1 MSQISDNT
9 PIIIGVG
16 QVSERRDDA
25 NYAALSPMDL
35 AGNALATAI
44 ADSDPES
51 NSNIAASIDTI
62 AAIRQ
67 FEISSEISVAP
78 FGKSN
83 NPPRSIGN
91 RVGANPKRAILE
103 ITGGQGPQKLV
114 GELAQD
120 IADGKSA
127 MAAIVGSE
135 AISTML
141 THLKSGDKPSWPKPD
156 WNEEVDGDLEDR
168 GYGLEGQFDRALLK
182 NGFTGPVTGYA
193 LFDNAR
199 RHKLGIGVADYQSEI
214 GQLFAPFTDVAAAN
228 PHSASPKSLSF
239 DTIATMSDKNRMIS
253 HPYLRH
259 MVSRDQVNQGAA
271 IILSS
276 VRKARELGIA
286 EDKWVY
292 IHGVTCAKEASIM
305 ERSDLSAC
313 ASAVNVA
320 QEAFN
325 IAGQGVDDNAPLTM
339 RDMCYLDLYSC
350 FSFPVFTIMEAFN
363 LSHDDKRGLTL
374 TGGLPF
380 FGGAGNNY
388 SSHAIVEAV
397 IRARRDPKAF
407 ALVGANGGAMSKY
420 ACGIYSTRPTQW
432 DVERYNLMPD
442 TQGSFEV
449 AEEYDGEAIIESYT
463 IAPNKRGAV
472 GTIIARTAHDKR
484 AAAMINQDASG
495 EMQRLS
501 DDDAIGRSV
510 AITHQGKGVHS
521 FAFD

>member
-1 MSQISDNT
+1 MSQIPDNT

-16 QVSERRDDA
+16 QVSERMSDDG
-25 NYAALSPMDL
+25 YAALSPMDL
-35 AGNALATAI
+35 AGNALSEAI
-44 ADSDPES
+44 KDSGS
-51 NSNIAASIDTI
+51 NVAKSIDTI

-67 FEISSEISVAP
+67 FEISSQVAVAP

-83 NPPRSIGN
+83 NPPRSIAK
-91 RVGANPKRAILE
+91 RVGANPIRTILE

-120 IADGKSA
+120 IADGKSD

-141 THLKSGDKPSWPKPD
+141 TFLRTNGKPDIPKPDWPKPN

-168 GYGLEGQFDRALLK
+168 GYGLEGQFDSALLK

-199 RHKLGIGVADYQSEI
+199 RHKLGLSVSDYQTQI
-214 GQLFAPFTDVAAAN
+214 GALFAPFTNVAASN
-228 PHSASPKSLSF
+228 PHSASPKSLSI

-271 IILSS
+271 IIISS
-276 VRKARELGIA
+276 VGKARELGIA
-286 EDKWVY
+286 QDKWVY

-305 ERSDLSAC
+305 ERSDLSSC
-313 ASAVNVA
+313 ASAVSVVQQA
-320 QEAFN
+320 LN
-325 IAGQGVDDNAPLTM
+325 IAGQGVDDDAPLTM

-350 FSFPVFTIMEAFN
+350 FSFPVFTMMEAFN
-363 LSHDDKRGLTL
+363 LGHDDKRGLTL

-407 ALVGANGGAMSKY
+407 AFVGANGGAMSKY
-420 ACGIYSTRPTQW
+420 ACGIYSTRPTPW
-432 DVERYNLMPD
+432 DIARYNLMPD

-449 AEEYDGEAIIESYT
+449 AAEYDGEAIVESYT
-463 IAPNKRGAV
+463 IAPNKKGAV
-472 GTIIARTAHDKR
+472 ASIIARTAADQR
-484 AAAMINQDASG
+484 VAAMVNQDDTAS
-495 EMQRLS
+495 MQQLS
-501 DDDAIGRSV
+501 DDDAIGRNVS
-510 AITHQGKGVHS
+510 ITHQGKGVHNFS
-521 FAFD
+521 F

>member
-1 MSQISDNT
+1 MSQIPDNT
-9 PIIIGVG
+9 PIIVGVG
-16 QVSERRDDA
+16 QASERRDGA
-25 NYAALSPMDL
+25 NYTALSPMDL
-35 AGNALATAI
+35 AGNALAAAI
-44 ADSDPES
+44 KDSGEDV
-51 NSNIAASIDTI
+51 ATHIDTI

-67 FEISSEISVAP
+67 FEISSEIAVAP

-83 NPPRSIGN
+83 NPPRSIGH
-91 RVGANPKRAILE
+91 RVGANPERAILE

-114 GELAQD
+114 GELAQE
-120 IADGKSA
+120 IADGKSD
-127 MAAIVGSE
+127 MAAIAGSE

-141 THLKSGDKPSWPKPD
+141 MHLKSGDKPNAPKAD
-156 WNEEVDGDLEDR
+156 WSEEISGDLEDR

-199 RHKLGIGVADYQSEI
+199 RHKLGVHVADYQAQI
-214 GQLFAPFTDVAAAN
+214 GALFAPFTDVAAAN
-228 PHSASPKSLSF
+228 PHAASPKSLTS

-271 IILSS
+271 IILCSA
-276 VRKARELGIA
+276 RKARELDIA
-286 EDKWVY
+286 ENKWVY
-292 IHGVTCAKEASIM
+292 IHAVTCAKEASIM
-305 ERSDLSAC
+305 GRSDLSAC
-313 ASAVNVA
+313 ASAVNVV

-325 IAGQGVDDNAPLTM
+325 IAGQGVDDDSPLTM

-363 LSHDDKRGLTL
+363 LRHDDKRGLTL
-374 TGGLPF
+374 TGGLPY

-407 ALVGANGGAMSKY
+407 AWVGANGGAMSKY
-420 ACGIYSTRPTQW
+420 ACGIYSTRPTRW
-432 DVERYNLMPD
+432 DIGRYNLMAD
-442 TQGSFEV
+442 TQRSFEV
-449 AEEYDGEAIIESYT
+449 AEEYDGEAIVESYT

-472 GTIIARTAHDKR
+472 ASIIARTADDMR
-484 AAAMINQDASG
+484 VAAMINQDASDV
-495 EMQRLS
+495 MQHLS
-501 DDDAIGRSV
+501 DDQAIGRSV
-510 AITHQGKGVHS
+510 SISHLGKGVHN
-521 FAFD
+521 FIF